1 MLIRLASGSR
11 LVRWFCL
18 WVVALW
24 AGFGCGFER
33 LHATLPAAIPGF
45 TFEDLEAIQDD
56 TTLTTDEKRE
66 RIREAINAPDDD
78 DGDRLVEFLLNFNV
92 P

>member
-1 MLIRLASGSR
+1 MFVLRSTRPRLLSWLCALALGLYVGS
-11 LVRWFCL
+11 
-18 WVVALW
+18 
-24 AGFGCGFER
+24 GCGFER

-45 TFEDLEAIQDD
+45 TFADLKLIQDD

-78 DGDRLVEFLLNFNV
+78 DGDRLVEFLLNFEL